1 MNSCLVNNMIWGNEE
16 CHLCR
21 VWEQNEKAI
30 WGGMVEEGLS
40 EEPTLEQ
47 TLNGCEG
54 VRWVKY

>member
-1 MNSCLVNNMIWGNEE
+1 MIWGNEE